1 MLDIYYMIANFGNFE
16 LSPYDFNFSRKGYQ
30 LKKRVSLRTLA
41 IQLISEYIYTFSW
54 HLSHKVSPYHD
65 IIFGDECINDFSQR
79 ISIEETSFL
88 QRDLTYN
95 IRTYIYILETS
106 QAFFIHGN
114 NNENRVW
121 LPSGGERAG
130 CFIDGRFPYGGRSPI
145 RATSP
150 RSESLT
156 SFDRERP
163 RPGIDST
170 ATRQDLRPVCTKV
183 CSAFETRP
191 RLPSR
196 WHCLSL
202 LSLPSPP
209 SFFPS
214 ISSESMFYDP
224 VSFFSLFLI
233 SIIIGSGKELDYL
246 FVT

>member
-1 MLDIYYMIANFGNFE
+1 M
-16 LSPYDFNFSRKGYQ
+16 
-30 LKKRVSLRTLA
+30 LA
-41 IQLISEYIYTFSW
+41 IQLISW

-95 IRTYIYILETS
+95 IKTYIYILETS

-202 LSLPSPP
+202 LSLPSLSP
-209 SFFPS
+209 FFPFDIKRIYVLRS
-214 ISSESMFYDP
+214 CFF
-224 VSFFSLFLI
+224 FFSLSYFYYYRFRQG
-233 SIIIGSGKELDYL
+233 IGLYL
-246 FVT
+246 FVQRYINDIGENFKLKFVFQY